1 MKEQTTKGYALTRR
15 AFVGRGAFAFLAA
28 AGMGHRAFG
37 AAGPQRLRFGVLSDI
52 HITRGKDTGYFFE
65 KALKFFRDQKV
76 DAVLIAGDMADSG
89 LDSQLQIM
97 GDTWRRVFPGNKLPD
112 GGHVEKI
119 FVTGNHD
126 VEGWR
131 YGPAKKMGV
140 SKEKG
145 ADNILSFHMAAS
157 WKRIFDE
164 NYSPMYVKT
173 VKGYK
178 FVGVHYDPNGG
189 YHKKGA
195 IAAFL
200 EKHRNELA
208 GTKPFFYTQHFHPKG
223 TCSAPWTWGQDNGYS
238 TAALSAFPNAV
249 AFTGHSHTPL
259 TDDRT
264 LWRGAF
270 TSVGT
275 ASLRYLI
282 PFGGRENSCI
292 FGDKDIG
299 TQQMER
305 LNGRD
310 AQHGQLVTVY
320 DDRMVLERR
329 DFANDLPAG
338 PDWIVPLPAHASSFA
353 ERAKGAPVPEFAA
366 GAKVKVERVK
376 GTNRAKKETEQFVVT
391 FPNVKGLADGA
402 RAFDFQVTVEAEDVD
417 REKIWMTKRV
427 YSPHYY
433 WAAEKDDDT
442 VSCVFACA
450 ELPAPN
456 KVVVE
461 RGRRFRFAISPA
473 NSFGGHGKAIRSNWL
488 TGEYG
493 KSGDGA
499 RA

>member
-1 MKEQTTKGYALTRR
+1 MKEQTRNETVCALTRR
-15 AFVGRGAFAFLAA
+15 TFIGQGMAAFLAA

-37 AAGPQRLRFGVLSDI
+37 ATGTARLRFGVLSDI
-52 HITRGKDTGYFFE
+52 HITRGKGSCDIFE

-89 LDSQLQIM
+89 LDSQLRLV
-97 GDTWRRVFPGNKLPD
+97 GNTWRRVFPDNKLPD

-126 VEGWR
+126 VDGWKYGLARKFGITKEKDGDDILSLHMAEGW
-131 YGPAKKMGV
+131 
-140 SKEKG
+140 
-145 ADNILSFHMAAS
+145 
-157 WKRIFDE
+157 KRAFDE
-164 NYSPMYVKT
+164 DYSPMYVKT

-178 FVGVHYDPNGG
+178 FVGVHFDSEGSYLKD
-189 YHKKGA
+189 GA

-200 EKHRNELA
+200 SKHRDELA
-208 GTKPFFYTQHFHPKG
+208 GEKPFFYTQHYHPKG
-223 TCSAPWTWGQDNGYS
+223 TCSAPWTWGQDAGFS

-249 AFTGHSHTPL
+249 SFTGHSHTPL

-270 TSVGT
+270 TSIGT

-282 PFGGRENSCI
+282 PFGGRENSAI
-292 FGDKDIG
+292 FGEKDVG
-299 TQQMER
+299 TQQMPA

-320 DDRMVLERR
+320 DDRLVLERR

-353 ERAKGAPVPEFAA
+353 ERAKTARVPEFPA
-366 GAKVKVERVK
+366 GAEVTITRQK
-376 GTNRAKKETEQFVVT
+376 GKNRANQDMEQVVVT
-391 FPNVKGLADGA
+391 FPNVKGLDGNA

-417 REKIWMTKRV
+417 REKVWMTKRV

-433 WAAEKDDDT
+433 WAAEKDEET
-442 VSCVFACA
+442 VSCVFSCA

-456 KVVVE
+456 RVE
-461 RGRRFRFAISPA
+461 TARARRFRFAVSPA
-473 NSFGGHGKAIRSNWL
+473 NSFGGHGAPIRSEWM
-488 TGEYG
+488 TGVPVEQPP
-493 KSGDGA
+493 KK
-499 RA
+499 

>member
-1 MKEQTTKGYALTRR
+1 MKEQVTNGMAQTRR
-15 AFVGRGAFAFLAA
+15 SFIGHGAAAFMVA

-37 AAGPQRLRFGVLSDI
+37 TMGPERLRFGVLSDI
-52 HITRGKDTGYFFE
+52 HITRGKDTCDFFE
-65 KALKFFRDQKV
+65 KALKYFREQKV

-89 LDSQLQIM
+89 LARQLRLV
-97 GDTWRRVFPGNKLPD
+97 GDTWRRVFPGNKRPD
-112 GGHVEKI
+112 GGHVEKV

-126 VEGWR
+126 VDGWR
-131 YGPAKKMGV
+131 YGPAKQMGIT
-140 SKEKG
+140 KEKN
-145 ADNILSFHMAAS
+145 ADEILALHMAES
-157 WKRIFDE
+157 WKHIFDE
-164 NYSPMYVKT
+164 DYAPMYVKT

-178 FVGVHYDPNGG
+178 FVGVHYDTHGG

-200 EKHRNELA
+200 SRHRDELA
-208 GTKPFFYTQHFHPKG
+208 GAKPFFYTQHFHPKG
-223 TCSAPWTWGQDNGYS
+223 TCSAPWTWGQDAGYS

-282 PFGGRENSCI
+282 PFGGRENSCV
-292 FGDKDIG
+292 FGEKDLG

-305 LNGRD
+305 LNGHD

-320 DDRMVLERR
+320 DDRMILERR

-338 PDWIVPLPAHASSFA
+338 PDWVVPLPAHASSFV
-353 ERAKGAPVPEFAA
+353 ERAKDVPVPEFADD
-366 GAKVKVERVK
+366 AKVTISRRK
-376 GTNRAKKETEQFVVT
+376 GTNRAKKETEQLVVS
-391 FPNVKGLADGA
+391 FPNVKGLANGA

-417 REKIWMTKRV
+417 RSKIWMTKRV

-433 WAAEKDDDT
+433 WAAEKDDET
-442 VSCVFACA
+442 VTCVFACA

-456 KVVVE
+456 KVSVE
-461 RGRRFRFAISPA
+461 RGRRFRFAVSPA
-473 NSFGGHGKAIRSNWL
+473 NCFGAHGKPVRSAWL
-488 TGEYG
+488 TGDFGIG
-493 KSGDGA
+493 KDGK
-499 RA
+499 